1 MMFLKGG
8 GMMDATYTGE
18 RISSRRKERGM
29 TQQELAELLHVTNKA
44 VSKWECGKNFP
55 DLPLLQPLA
64 EILGTTVAG
73 LLGVEQP
80 ITDDTIAVLTAISQ
94 QEKKAIKRSLYQFII
109 MAMLSST
116 LFLIFRYQVAEGAER
131 YLYVLNIILLVN
143 GGTVLG
149 YLHRKFSDQRNFRW
163 PDSQDDVLMRNLK
176 ISVSMWMD
184 RFRRK

>member
-1 MMFLKGG
+1 MVDKG
-8 GMMDATYTGE
+8 
-18 RISSRRKERGM
+18 
-29 TQQELAELLHVTNKA
+29 
-44 VSKWECGKNFP
+44 
-55 DLPLLQPLA
+55 
-64 EILGTTVAG
+64 
-73 LLGVEQP
+73 
-80 ITDDTIAVLTAISQ
+80 
-94 QEKKAIKRSLYQFII
+94 EKCPKYQRSLYQFII

-149 YLHRKFSDQRNFRW
+149 YLHRKFSSQSNFRW